1 MRNQVFV
8 GDANSRNALPIIR
21 SLGRRGISVVGG
33 DCVPIGLCRFS
44 RYCRRWVTY
53 PDFNKDKDKF
63 ISFLLRLFEAQK
75 FELFIPINQDILL
88 EVARH
93 KKSFERV
100 VRVAIPEYEVIYS
113 AVDKSYTLKAALRT
127 GVPIPKTIFIESLSN
142 LDIALRNVQTPV
154 VIKPRISAGSRGLI
168 YVTDARELRNR
179 YLEIHEGYPFPLIQE
194 RLPSEG
200 EGQAVGVLM
209 DRDSKVLQTFCY
221 RRLREFPISG
231 GPSTLRES
239 MHAPYLRQLAIR
251 LLSEM
256 KWYGIAMVEF
266 KVDIRDNCPKLME
279 VNPRFWGSLQLA
291 ISTGI
296 DFPSLFYDMAMG
308 NPQKEDRSY
317 RSGVKCRWFLPGDIL
332 HFLLNPRRFHLEPG
346 FFSFDRDTHYDI
358 LSLEDPLPIAGM
370 GIMLL
375 RDQFVSNGWRGFRR
389 NSQR

>member
-8 GDANSRNALPIIR
+8 GDADSRNALPIIR

-33 DCVPIGLCRFS
+33 DCVPAGLCRFS

-53 PDFNKDKDKF
+53 PDFNKDKGKL

-75 FELFIPINQDILL
+75 FDLFIPINQDILL
-88 EVARH
+88 EVAQH

-100 VRVAIPEYEVIYS
+100 VRVVIPEYEVIYS
-113 AVDKSYTLKAALRT
+113 AVDKSYTLKAALRA
-127 GVPIPKTIFIESLSN
+127 GVPIPKTIFIERLSN
-142 LDIALRNVQTPV
+142 LDTALRNVETPV
-154 VIKPRISAGSRGLI
+154 VIKPRNSAGSRGLI
-168 YVTDARELRNR
+168 YVTNKNDLRNK
-179 YLEIHEGYPFPLIQE
+179 YLEVHERYPFPLIQE
-194 RLPSEG
+194 KLSPLG

-291 ISTGI
+291 ISAGI

-308 NPQKEDRSY
+308 NPQKEECSY
-317 RSGVKCRWFLPGDIL
+317 QSGIKCRWLLPGDIL
-332 HFLLNPRRFHLEPG
+332 HFLFNKRRFHLEPS
-346 FFSFDRDTHYDI
+346 FFNFDKYTHYDI

-370 GIMLL
+370 LITLL
-375 RDQFVSNGWRGFRR
+375 RNMLVSNR
-389 NSQR
+389 